1 MFAYISPT
9 TLNFQKYNKHY
20 DIMTDV
26 THVDPEGTRML
37 FLNLE
42 ILSFYV
48 KTITQQIFLWI
59 RWSKYG

>member
-37 FLNLE
+37 FLNLK

-48 KTITQQIFLWI
+48 KTITQQIFL
-59 RWSKYG
+59 